1 MIYFTRVKPATTMTK
16 LIIVLTLLLS
26 SCSLLSSNDNGA
38 YVKSKNYLN
47 EIQKSIH
54 SPWEEVKGEGAD
66 FAMTN
71 KKTSSTFL
79 INSSCRKNE
88 QSSLNALSSSLLN
101 GIENIS
107 IISKNVLSF
116 EDREAQE
123 IRFSGSVD
131 GVKTFINIMTV
142 QKNYCIYD
150 FVLISKNIKKLDI
163 DYSTFKSFLE
173 KVKIP

>member
-1 MIYFTRVKPATTMTK
+1 MGRRLLTISFICLLS
-16 LIIVLTLLLS
+16 LISS
-26 SCSLLSSNDNGA
+26 SCSFFSSSDSGA
-38 YVKSKNYLN
+38 YSKSRDYFNALEKN
-47 EIQKSIH
+47 IP
-54 SPWEEVKGEGAD
+54 SPWEQVNSEGAD
-66 FAMTN
+66 FAINN

-101 GIENIS
+101 GIEQINIITKNS
-107 IISKNVLSF
+107 ISY

-123 IRFSGSVD
+123 IRFSGKVD
-131 GVKTFINIMTV
+131 GVSTYINIMTV

-150 FVLISKNIKKLDI
+150 FVLISKNQKKLEN
-163 DYSTFKSFLE
+163 DYKFFQSFLE